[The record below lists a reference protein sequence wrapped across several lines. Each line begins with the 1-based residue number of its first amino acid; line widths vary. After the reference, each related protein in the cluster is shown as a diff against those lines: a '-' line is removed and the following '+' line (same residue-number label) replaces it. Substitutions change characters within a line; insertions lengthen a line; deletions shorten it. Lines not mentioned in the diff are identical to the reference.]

1 MHCVGRAATLCGIAV
16 MLLPSGG
23 VAAPRTKPVTH
34 VVIFWLKR
42 PDNVADRASLARA
55 SKSFRQMPGVV
66 SVEVGNGLSVRRAG
80 IEQRFDMMVLFTF
93 RDRAALHRFEKDP
106 QHAAAIKSI
115 LKPLVKRYVVFNSVS
130 D

>member
-1 MHCVGRAATLCGIAV
+1 
-16 MLLPSGG
+16 
-23 VAAPRTKPVTH
+23 
-34 VVIFWLKR
+34 
-42 PDNVADRASLARA
+42 
-55 SKSFRQMPGVV
+55 
-66 SVEVGNGLSVRRAG
+66 
-80 IEQRFDMMVLFTF
+80 MMVLFTF